1 MSNVLL
7 HINEANSSQIA
18 RRRQEIMGCYR
29 SKDLEQDPYCRI
41 NVGVRICGAEDE
53 VQQKLIQDMK
63 LVLPLIW

>member
-1 MSNVLL
+1 
-7 HINEANSSQIA
+7 
-18 RRRQEIMGCYR
+18 MGCYR